1 MRMQELNKSQNIT
14 RIIIMT
20 TSDPT
25 GGDKIVYFGVINI
38 NENGRTMGSVDIWR
52 SLLTKEIFCEEKRL
66 GILQIA
72 DYIGMPKIDKDK
84 KWAVAVSRNRKGH
97 LRWRLIKIRKEGKMT
112 FTDADDNIIEVNA
125 KDFKIADPGW
135 WSFLVEENVN
145 RNMEVEDCQINDAR

>member
-1 MRMQELNKSQNIT
+1 MQELNKWQHAT

-25 GGDKIVYFGVINI
+25 GGDKVVYFGVINI
-38 NENGRTMGSVDIWR
+38 NENGRTVGSVDIWR
-52 SLLTKEIFCEEKRL
+52 SLLTKEMFCEEKRL

-84 KWAVAVSRNRKGH
+84 KWAVAISRNHKGH
-97 LRWRLIKIRKEGKMT
+97 LRWRLIKMIEEGKMT
-112 FTDADDNIIEVNA
+112 FTDADDNAIEVNV
-125 KDFKIADPGW
+125 KDFKIVEPWW

-145 RNMEVEDCQINDAR
+145 RNMEVADVSNK